1 MAADPLV
8 EAGFEGDQYMVPK
21 SVLQAGMA
29 KQFIEDQLAE
39 QADRAAQKKAKVQES
54 VEGEFRSIKTKLKKV
69 DLLTERID
77 QLEDANTAYRVANEA
92 LRAQI
97 DALEDSNGGLGST
110 SSKARQAS
118 MDLSQQV
125 TGAAVMTESLARQ
138 RDAMTRQEEGMQL
151 SLEQHET
158 RQQKVL
164 ADASNAAVTRQ
175 RLAQEEV
182 NALKD
187 TVAKLEA
194 RAVEAEAVAAR
205 ALRDAE
211 ASKNL
216 GRNDISRDDLL
227 NLIHAE
233 LTATTENI
241 AEAVIAQMKDQ
252 FPQGPGGI
260 RMDAQFMEQTRKDG
274 VTDQEIRYG
283 TDQAMKR
290 TLKKAQGFS

>member
-1 MAADPLV
+1 
-8 EAGFEGDQYMVPK
+8 
-21 SVLQAGMA
+21 
-29 KQFIEDQLAE
+29 
-39 QADRAAQKKAKVQES
+39 
-54 VEGEFRSIKTKLKKV
+54 
-69 DLLTERID
+69 
-77 QLEDANTAYRVANEA
+77 
-92 LRAQI
+92 
-97 DALEDSNGGLGST
+97 
-110 SSKARQAS
+110 

-151 SLEQHET
+151 TLEQHET

-182 NALKD
+182 NGLKD

-211 ASKNL
+211 QSKNL
-216 GRNDISRDDLL
+216 GRNDITRDDLL

-233 LTATTENI
+233 LLATTENI
-241 AEAVIAQMKDQ
+241 AESVVAQMTNQ

-260 RMDAQFMEQTRKDG
+260 RMDPQFMEQTRGQDG
-274 VTDQEIRYG
+274 TSLTRQSFERG
-283 TDQAMKR
+283 HQTRREA
-290 TLKKAQGFS
+290 